1 MGYTHYWAQQR
12 NYTEAEWS
20 QITATIKAIIEASD
34 VPVEREYM
42 TVRKTCP
49 IFTDDDILFNGV
61 GDDGHETFVFTREVA
76 EEPTYRKGEGD
87 FQFCKTARK
96 PYDEIVVA
104 CLIAA
109 SEMGV
114 ITWSSDGE
122 GEDDY
127 LTDGNALLREVIA
140 AEVTAADLQ
149 YCKMGVE
156 WKCPKCGL
164 VYDSEPEGG
173 CSYPKCGQHT

>member
-12 NYTEAEWS
+12 AYTQAEWS
-20 QITATIKAIIEASD
+20 QITATIKAIIAASD
-34 VPVEREYM
+34 VPVAREYDRPDDP
-42 TVRKTCP
+42 VE
-49 IFTDDDILFNGV
+49 FTDSILFNGV

-76 EEPTYRKGEGD
+76 PEPEYRKGEGD

-109 SEMGV
+109 SELGV

-122 GEDDY
+122 GEPDY
-127 LTDGNALLREVIA
+127 LTDGNALLREVKAMECPGCGEIA
-140 AEVTAADLQ
+140 LVQGDTVETVDTHDQ
-149 YCKMGVE
+149 PSTFTEYTCSECGHYCTM
-156 WKCPKCGL
+156 
-164 VYDSEPEGG
+164 
-173 CSYPKCGQHT
+173 